1 MPYVVVIT
9 GPTASGKTA
18 LSLQLAEY
26 FNSEIIS
33 ADSRQIYR
41 RLNIGTNKIKPEAQ
55 KGILHHL
62 IDIVEPN
69 EVFTAG
75 DFTRHVNSLLQ
86 KYDDNDVVF
95 LVGGT
100 GFYLQALING
110 LDEMPEIPPSIRMKL
125 TARLNEQGLTPLI
138 EELYQYDPQTFETID
153 IQNPKRVLRAL
164 EVIHASG
171 GKPFSGF
178 KGQKLNTFPY
188 PVLYLVIYEE
198 RNILYER
205 INQRVLDM
213 IQEGLLHEVEV
224 ILSLGFDPEINA
236 LRTIGYQEPIQYLN
250 HHMTYDEMVRLIQ
263 QNTRHYA
270 KRQLTWCRNSLKK
283 SSYPVHWI
291 KYDETSLAIRL
302 ISQLLER

>member
-18 LSLQLAEY
+18 LSLQLAKY

-41 RLNIGTNKIKPEAQ
+41 RLNIGTNKIKPEEQA
-55 KGILHHL
+55 GIVHHL
-62 IDIVEPN
+62 IDIIEPN
-69 EVFTAG
+69 EPFTAG
-75 DFTRHVNSLLQ
+75 DFTRQTNKLLDD
-86 KYDDNDVVF
+86 YDENDVVF
-95 LVGGT
+95 IVGGT
-100 GFYLQALING
+100 GFYLHALING
-110 LDEMPEIPPSIRMKL
+110 LDEMPEIPMNIRMNLVK
-125 TARLNEQGLTPLI
+125 RLNEKGLTYLV
-138 EELYQYDPQTFETID
+138 EELRKYDPNTYNKID
-153 IQNPKRVLRAL
+153 IHNPKRVLRAL
-164 EVIHASG
+164 EVIYASG

-178 KGQKLNTFPY
+178 KGQKMNTFPY
-188 PVLYLVIYEE
+188 PVLYLVIHEE

-213 IQEGLLHEVEV
+213 IQEGLLEEVDH

-236 LRTIGYQEPIQYLN
+236 LKTIGYQEPIQYIKGHLS
-250 HHMTYDEMVRLIQ
+250 YDEMVRLIQ

-283 SSYPVHWI
+283 STYPVYWL
-291 KYDETSLAIRL
+291 KYDEVSPAIQL
-302 ISQLLER
+302 IKQHLER